1 MTLFSKIREGIHS
14 VWPISSP
21 QRLAAEGREAE
32 ALEVFR
38 QAMLGLIDS
47 DPSEKAAMLNLRIR
61 CAATV
66 QSLWFMRSEM
76 MVLLAATHGEA
87 EARHRL
93 DLISELVRDA
103 LPSGLRSRPSP
114 LGRDS

>member
-1 MTLFSKIREGIHS
+1 MTLLSRLREGIHS

-21 QRLAAEGREAE
+21 QKLGEVDAETAAIEQ
-32 ALEVFR
+32 FR
-38 QAMLGLIDS
+38 VAMLGLLEGDAG
-47 DPSEKAAMLNLRIR
+47 DKAAMLSLRIR
-61 CAATV
+61 CAATL

-76 MVLLAATHGEA
+76 MALLAARYGEV

-93 DLISELVRDA
+93 DVVSACVRDV

-114 LGRDS
+114 LGRDT

>member
-1 MTLFSKIREGIHS
+1 MTLFSKLREGMHS

-21 QRLAAEGREAE
+21 QKLAAADAE
-32 ALEVFR
+32 NAAIERFR
-38 QAMLGLIDS
+38 AAMLGLIES
-47 DPSEKAAMLNLRIR
+47 DPGEKAAMLNLRIR
-61 CAATV
+61 CAATI

-76 MVLLAATHGEA
+76 MALLAATLGEA

-93 DLISELVRDA
+93 DLISETVRDV

-114 LGRDS
+114 LNRDS